1 MDWVDTEDIETDG
14 DPFIVYFSPRHE
26 VNQGDVVYDV
36 SIPIKQDAEET
47 DRIRVVDMIE
57 NKVLSGMHYGSTENI
72 MDTYAVLVE
81 VAQANNY
88 DIIGSP
94 KEVLIKNFYNCDDEK
109 DFITE
114 IQLPIMSKKELDLDK
129 EVERLARKSNLNMR
143 KSEYAFE
150 KQLKKLDADID
161 SLVNDRIKD
170 FDIDKKLTEQYL
182 TIDYSNST
190 VDRYREKLKKI

>member
-1 MDWVDTEDIETDG
+1 
-14 DPFIVYFSPRHE
+14 
-26 VNQGDVVYDV
+26 
-36 SIPIKQDAEET
+36 
-47 DRIRVVDMIE
+47 
-57 NKVLSGMHYGSTENI
+57 
-72 MDTYAVLVE
+72 
-81 VAQANNY
+81 
-88 DIIGSP
+88 
-94 KEVLIKNFYNCDDEK
+94 
-109 DFITE
+109 
-114 IQLPIMSKKELDLDK
+114 MSKKELDFDK
-129 EVERLARKSNLNMR
+129 EVEKLARKSNLNMR